1 MTQVV
6 RAALLVIMLV
16 LAGCAR
22 AGPAPSGQEAAPA
35 FTLRQFNG
43 QALSLE
49 GLRGRTVMLN
59 FWASWCVPCREEMP
73 MFEEVWRA
81 ERERGLTF
89 VGVAIQDDE
98 PLLIEFIQHF
108 GVTYPTGLDSD
119 NRIALAYNVLGLPTT
134 VFISPSGSITRRW
147 QGPIDRERLLAF
159 IAEARDVG

>member
-1 MTQVV
+1 
-6 RAALLVIMLV
+6 MLV
-16 LAGCAR
+16 LAVLTLAACT
-22 AGPAPSGQEAAPA
+22 PPTGQGEKAPA

-49 GLRGRTVMLN
+49 GLRGRTVVLN

-98 PLLIEFIQHF
+98 LLLREFIQHF
-108 GVTYPTGLDSD
+108 GITYPTGLDSD
-119 NRIALAYNVLGLPTT
+119 NSIALAYNVLGLPTT
-134 VFISPSGSITRRW
+134 VFISPSGGLVRKW